1 MRAART
7 DTMVLNLKQRSLN
20 DFATMSALDMGTLLA
35 RALELQRS
43 MRAGAPQRA
52 LRGKNLG
59 LMCDASDDGDAAL
72 FQRAASTLGAQVAHL
87 RPSLSELSTADEV
100 SHTAR
105 VLGRLY
111 DAVDCVGMPPDLV
124 RRIGTHAGVPVFE
137 AIASPRHPTARLAG
151 LLDAEAA
158 PDDNRCLVIQAVLL
172 SALN

>member
-35 RALELQRS
+35 QARELQRA
-43 MRAGAPQRA
+43 MRAGSPQRA

-72 FQRAASTLGAQVAHL
+72 FQRAASTLGAHVAYL
-87 RPSLSELSTADEV
+87 RPSLSELSTPDEV

-111 DAVDCVGMPPDLV
+111 DAVDCVGMAPALV
-124 RRIGTHAGVPVFE
+124 RSIGTHAGVPVFE
-137 AIASPRHPTARLAG
+137 SIASPRHPIAQLADQ
-151 LLDAEAA
+151 LDGGTTH
-158 PDDNRCLVIQAVLL
+158 DDKRCLVIQAVLL
-172 SALN
+172 NALN